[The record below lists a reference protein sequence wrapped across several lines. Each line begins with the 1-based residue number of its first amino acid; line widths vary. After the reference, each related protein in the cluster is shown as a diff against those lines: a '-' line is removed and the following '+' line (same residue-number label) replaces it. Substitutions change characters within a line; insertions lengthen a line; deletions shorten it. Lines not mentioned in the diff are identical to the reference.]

1 MSLVKRS
8 ALGAAVAGGL
18 TLALAA
24 PASAH
29 VTVNPNTATP
39 GGYPKVTFRVPNEK
53 DDANTTKLEVN
64 LPADQPIASVSL
76 KPLQGWTAVADKTK
90 PATPIKSGDRDIT
103 EAVTKITWTADAT
116 SAIKPGQFQEFDV
129 SLGPLPRSG
138 QMVFKALQTNSDGEI
153 VRWIDEPT
161 TDGTEPDHPA
171 PVLKLTA
178 AAVPAAAAPAAAP
191 PPPPP
196 RPPPHTPPPGPPP
209 PAPPPPAAAPA
220 AAAVTGSAS
229 SSDGPDAFGIAG
241 FVAGLLALILALLA
255 FQRARKP
262 AATSAPS

>member
-1 MSLVKRS
+1 MSLFKRS
-8 ALGAAVAGGL
+8 ALVAAVVGGL

-39 GGYPKVTFRVPNEK
+39 GGYTKVTFRVPNEK
-53 DDANTTKLEVN
+53 DNANTTKLEVA
-64 LPADQPIASVSL
+64 LPAGQPIASVST
-76 KPLQGWTAVADKTK
+76 KPIPGWTAVTEKTK
-90 PATPIKSGDRDIT
+90 LTTPIKSDDGDIT

-129 SLGPLPRSG
+129 SLGPLPTSG
-138 QMVFKALQTNSDGEI
+138 QMVFKALQTYSDGDV

-178 AAVPAAAAPAAAP
+178 ATAPAAPAA
-191 PPPPP
+191 
-196 RPPPHTPPPGPPP
+196 T
-209 PAPPPPAAAPA
+209 
-220 AAAVTGSAS
+220 TSSAK
-229 SSDGPDAFGIAG
+229 GTDAFGIAG

-255 FQRARKP
+255 YQRAARKP
-262 AATSAPS
+262 TETAGSADESSPEKVTAARS